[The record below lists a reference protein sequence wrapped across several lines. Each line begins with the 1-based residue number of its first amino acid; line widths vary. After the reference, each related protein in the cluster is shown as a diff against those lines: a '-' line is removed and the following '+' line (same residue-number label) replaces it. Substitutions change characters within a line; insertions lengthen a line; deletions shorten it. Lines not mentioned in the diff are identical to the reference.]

1 MLYNITG
8 IKYSA
13 CDFEQHKIRMNRPI
27 YFRGG
32 NSFLSNFYA
41 CRIDAWGHIFNT
53 VEAAYQ
59 YRKCI
64 FYDDVETA
72 EKMLATRTGLQ
83 AKYLSKTIRE
93 KEHIRAQWN
102 KQRRSVMTALVAI
115 KFRDTTLRKRLLDTY
130 PSPLME
136 CVRSREGFWSMLT
149 YTGQSGQNELG
160 QILVNCREFVRKNQ
174 ATGTHAR
181 QQRPDDRNAQ
191 R

>member
-13 CDFEQHKIRMNRPI
+13 CNFEQHKIRINRPI

-32 NSFLSNFYA
+32 NTFLSNFYA
-41 CRIDAWGHIFNT
+41 FRIDAWGHVFNT

-64 FYDDVETA
+64 FYGDVETA

-83 AKYLSKTIRE
+83 AKYLSKTIRA
-93 KEHIRAQWN
+93 KEHLCAQWN

-115 KFRDTTLRKRLLDTY
+115 KFRDTTLRKRLSDTY

-149 YTGQSGQNELG
+149 YTGQSGQNVLG

-174 ATGTHAR
+174 TTGMRAR

>member
-1 MLYNITG
+1 
-8 IKYSA
+8 
-13 CDFEQHKIRMNRPI
+13 
-27 YFRGG
+27 
-32 NSFLSNFYA
+32 
-41 CRIDAWGHIFNT
+41 
-53 VEAAYQ
+53 
-59 YRKCI
+59 
-64 FYDDVETA
+64 
-72 EKMLATRTGLQ
+72 MLATRTGLQ

-93 KEHIRAQWN
+93 KEHLRAQWN

-149 YTGQSGQNELG
+149 YTGQPGQNELG

-174 ATGTHAR
+174 ATGMRAR
-181 QQRPDDRNAQ
+181 QQRPGDRNAQ

>member
-1 MLYNITG
+1 
-8 IKYSA
+8 
-13 CDFEQHKIRMNRPI
+13 MNRSI

-41 CRIDAWGHIFNT
+41 CMINAWGHVFNT

-72 EKMLATRTGLQ
+72 EKILATRTGLQ

-93 KEHIRAQWN
+93 KEHLRAQWN
-102 KQRRSVMTALVAI
+102 KLRRSVMIALVAI
-115 KFRDTTLRKRLLDTY
+115 KFRDTTLRKRLVDTY

-136 CVRSREGFWSMLT
+136 NVRSREGYWSMLT
-149 YTGQSGQNELG
+149 YS
-160 QILVNCREFVRKNQ
+160 
-174 ATGTHAR
+174 
-181 QQRPDDRNAQ
+181 
-191 R
+191 